1 MQSIPILDRQA
12 AATLAAGIL
21 LLAISF
27 FTNYGYGA
35 LLHLGSA
42 ALDEQIG
49 LCLHAAALAALFGD
63 AQLATRLR
71 HRAGDQ
77 ETARR
82 QQEARFRIA
91 LVRFQLA
98 DTPSSRLQLNA
109 VLAVLLEN
117 LVSKP

>member
-1 MQSIPILDRQA
+1 VNGRSA
-12 AATLAAGIL
+12 ELAGDVVFGRL
-21 LLAISF
+21 LLGGGKDIVG
-27 FTNYGYGA
+27 FTEF
-35 LLHLGSA
+35 HQLG
-42 ALDEQIG
+42 LDEQIG
-49 LCLHAAALAALFGD
+49 LCLHAAALATLVGD
-63 AQLATRLR
+63 AELATRLR